1 MQTKDRK
8 NSLNSLLMKSEAA
21 KKKFSFTYFERLHI
35 QRDFNKVF
43 KNGLRLEN
51 KSIRILAYKRNDM
64 LETRRLGLVT
74 SKKVGIAVVRN
85 RTKRRLREIFRTN
98 KHLLEPGLDLIFVS
112 KPETALLDYNSL
124 RKIILDLLKSAKL
137 YAGLE

>member
-1 MQTKDRK
+1 MQIKDK
-8 NSLNSLLMKSEAA
+8 KHSPNSLCMVSVAT
-21 KKKFSFTYFERLHI
+21 KKAFSFEYFERLHT

-64 LETRRLGLVT
+64 LKVRRLGLVT
-74 SKKVGIAVVRN
+74 SKKVGTAVVRN
-85 RTKRRLREIFRTN
+85 TTKRRLREIFRTN

-112 KPETALLDYNSL
+112 KPETALLGYIAL
-124 RKIILDLLKSAKL
+124 RKIVLSMLKNAKL
-137 YAGLE
+137 YIGSE

>member
-8 NSLNSLLMKSEAA
+8 NSSNSLCIENDIA
-21 KKKFSFTYFERLHI
+21 KKVFSFTYFERLHA

-64 LETRRLGLVT
+64 LKTRRLGLVT
-74 SKKVGIAVVRN
+74 SKKVGTAVARN

-112 KPETALLDYNSL
+112 KPETSSLDYNNL
-124 RKIILDLLKSAKL
+124 RKIILNLLKSAKL
-137 YAGLE
+137 YIGSE

>member
-8 NSLNSLLMKSEAA
+8 NSSNSLSIKNDIA
-21 KKKFSFTYFERLHI
+21 KEVFSFTYFERLHA

-64 LETRRLGLVT
+64 LKTRRLGLVT
-74 SKKVGIAVVRN
+74 SKKVGTAVARN
-85 RTKRRLREIFRTN
+85 RTKRRLREIFRTS
-98 KHLLEPGLDLIFVS
+98 KHLLEPGLDLVFVS
-112 KPETALLDYNSL
+112 KPETASLDYNNL
-124 RKIILDLLKSAKL
+124 RKIILNLLKNAKL
-137 YAGLE
+137 CV